1 METLKT
7 VIIDGATRRNA
18 IINIDAIAV
27 IEEHSDLD
35 KCWITLTTGKEI
47 IVQEQ
52 FEDLV
57 NNLHDYREPQTAD
70 SNRTQYRGY

>member
-1 METLKT
+1 MNTLKT
-7 VIIDGATRRNA
+7 VVIDGADRRNA
-18 IINIDAIAV
+18 IINEDCILLV
-27 IEEHSDLD
+27 EEHPDLD
-35 KCWITLTTGKEI
+35 KCWITLITGKEI

>member
-18 IINIDAIAV
+18 IINIDAIAI

-35 KCWITLTTGKEI
+35 KCWITLTTGKK
-47 IVQEQ
+47 
-52 FEDLV
+52 L
-57 NNLHDYREPQTAD
+57 
-70 SNRTQYRGY
+70 

>member
-1 METLKT
+1 M
-7 VIIDGATRRNA
+7 
-18 IINIDAIAV
+18 
-27 IEEHSDLD
+27 LD
-35 KCWITLTTGKEI
+35 NLNYRKEI